1 LDTGTAVLADFSM
14 LRQQARL
21 KSFGS
26 YTGFSSYD
34 SEGGSYGNS
43 NAIGPEE
50 GIRSEKAEFRVAPF

>member
-1 LDTGTAVLADFSM
+1 MAVPAEFLV

-21 KSFGS
+21 KSFGR

-43 NAIGPEE
+43 NEIGPEE
-50 GIRSEKAEFRVAPF
+50 GIRPEKAEFRVAPF